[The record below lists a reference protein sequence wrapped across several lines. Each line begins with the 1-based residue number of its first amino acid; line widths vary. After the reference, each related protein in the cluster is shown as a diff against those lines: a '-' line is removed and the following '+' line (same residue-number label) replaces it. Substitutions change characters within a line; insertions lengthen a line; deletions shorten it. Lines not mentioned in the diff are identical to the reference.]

1 MVFTRQEIPVE
12 GDLWLAGFLLQYLVK
27 QIVSPKQQ
35 TPAPL
40 PANEIREKLISW
52 IAVPPV
58 TPMRLLQKVR

>member
-1 MVFTRQEIPVE
+1 ME
-12 GDLWLAGFLLQYLVK
+12 GDLRLAGFLLQYLGE
-27 QIVSPKQQ
+27 QIVSPKQE

-58 TPMRLLQKVR
+58 TPRRLLHKVH